1 MKFEQKY
8 IKYTRK
14 LDKLQYGGAEGNKD
28 EQKLIDEFGIEM
40 EQAQS
45 VLEAHSLEDAQN
57 LFRNGKIE
65 WYKPKLTY
73 PRKIEEEIVKDN
85 GSVVGKDEG
94 GGGGGGG
101 GGGPELTNIINCEK
115 EGFNIEIRNATF
127 GQEYPLSI
135 VSHDNSEKWPYK
147 RLVDT
152 STHGMVGWYCKQ
164 AKLTSD
170 ECQMVTSI
178 PEVQILGAFFHRYK
192 VFIEHIGEA
201 KNIIDDSE
209 LFTFIEQNPKINQIR
224 SRNNPCD
231 KCFIRSLDIIKLY
244 IKGGSE
250 YEKFKTA
257 DLPIQQ
263 AIDRIQCLLWII
275 VKNKKLPDEFIMDER
290 IKRRAENP
298 ILLYTPI
305 IDECRDCEI
314 VKFDFTHVCLLRKV
328 RFYMFII
335 QLANLINIV
344 NKDNIE
350 LGDPEVSFGLKFE

>member
-14 LDKLQYGGAEGNKD
+14 LHKLQYGGAEGNKD

-164 AKLTSD
+164 AKLTPE

-178 PEVQILGAFFHRYK
+178 PVVQILGVFFHRYK
-192 VFIEHIGEA
+192 VFLEHIETA
-201 KNIIDDSE
+201 KAKLKDIE
-209 LFTFIEQNPKINQIR
+209 LWETIEKKPKINEIKDR
-224 SRNNPCD
+224 KSPCD
-231 KCFIRSLDIIKLY
+231 ICFIHSYEFVKLY
-244 IKGGSE
+244 ISKGSE
-250 YEKFKTA
+250 YEKFQTA

-263 AIDRIQCLLWII
+263 TIDRIQCLLWVI
-275 VKNKKLPDEFIMDER
+275 VKNKSLPHGFIMDER
-290 IKRRAENP
+290 IKRRAEEP
-298 ILLYTPI
+298 ILFYTPI
-305 IDECRDCEI
+305 IDACKECKI
-314 VKFDFTHVCLLRKV
+314 SHNDFSDLSSSSIT
-328 RFYMFII
+328 FYMFII

-350 LGDPEVSFGLKFE
+350 FGDPEVSFGLKFE